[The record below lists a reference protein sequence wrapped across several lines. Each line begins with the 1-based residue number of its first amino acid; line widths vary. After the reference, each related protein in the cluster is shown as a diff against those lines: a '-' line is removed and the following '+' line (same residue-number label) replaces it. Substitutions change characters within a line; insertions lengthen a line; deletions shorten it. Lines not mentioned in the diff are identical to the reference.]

1 MNKKNEIEI
10 LSAAV
15 AALGSN
21 SYCAQWLSDQ
31 LPAIKA
37 AIDSDMHP
45 EVRAMGFAETLE
57 ASRRVRRDALDE
69 SALIIADAH
78 KAHARI
84 TANARTQVDA
94 IKRRAIAD
102 FTAL

>member
-1 MNKKNEIEI
+1 MTKKNEIEI

-15 AALGSN
+15 AALGNN
-21 SYCAQWLSDQ
+21 SYCSQWLADQ

-37 AIDSDMHP
+37 AMDSDMHP
-45 EVRAMGFAETLE
+45 EVRAMTFTQTLE
-57 ASRRVRRDALDE
+57 ASRRVRGDAQAEADK
-69 SALIIADAH
+69 IIEDAKLNAERLVKLARAQVAD
-78 KAHARI
+78 
-84 TANARTQVDA
+84 